1 MSSARGSLC
10 NGYGDPNCEFLEPRA
25 PRPARLIVL
34 AISTVPVTTLGQDES
49 PQGHIIAR
57 AAGLLAL
64 HAQFHRYH
72 HIFVVRYW
80 TLSTLRTF

>member
-1 MSSARGSLC
+1 M
-10 NGYGDPNCEFLEPRA
+10 
-25 PRPARLIVL
+25 
-34 AISTVPVTTLGQDES
+34 STVPVTTLGQVES

-72 HIFVVRYW
+72 HIFAVRYY
-80 TLSTLRTF
+80 STLR